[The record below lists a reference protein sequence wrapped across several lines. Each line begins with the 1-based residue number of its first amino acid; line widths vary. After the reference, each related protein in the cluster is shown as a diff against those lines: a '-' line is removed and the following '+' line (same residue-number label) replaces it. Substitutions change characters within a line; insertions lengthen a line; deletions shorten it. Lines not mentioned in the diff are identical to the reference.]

1 MVGGAAQAAT
11 LMAMPALSE
20 QPAWIGVLLIA
31 ASLLPLLAGWRL
43 IRWTTMLLS
52 AGAVIGAVLFWA
64 EPHLPR
70 TWAWITA
77 VSCGVLGGALGWFAY
92 PFLAALQA
100 CVLAGALTVTGLLA
114 ALPTMPALAYGLGCG
129 VGAVAG
135 VIGWRTAATAA
146 ILQTVLIGY
155 AGVLLGMT
163 IVCQPATLGERLAL
177 SGVVALITL
186 PAGALVQ
193 WRARRREQQP

>member
-1 MVGGAAQAAT
+1 
-11 LMAMPALSE
+11 MPVLSE

-31 ASLLPLLAGWRL
+31 GSLLPLLAGWRL
-43 IRWTTMLLS
+43 IRWTTMLLT

-70 TWAWITA
+70 LWAWITA
-77 VSCGVLGGALGWFAY
+77 LSCGVLGGALGWFAY

-100 CVLAGALTVTGLLA
+100 CVLAGALTITGMLA
-114 ALPTMPALAYGLGCG
+114 VLPGVPALAYGLGCG

-135 VIGWRTAATAA
+135 ILGWRTAATAA

-155 AGVLLGMT
+155 AGVLLGMG
-163 IVCQPATLGERLAL
+163 IVCRPASTGEGLVLAL
-177 SGVVALITL
+177 LVAVITL
-186 PAGALVQ
+186 PAGFLVQ
-193 WRARRREQQP
+193 WRARRREQLP